1 MFVIITVT
9 LYEACLVVHF
19 TSLVLDLFV
28 TCRFVKEENYVSH
41 SHLNVTI
48 LHSMQKQ
55 HRKQHAF
62 RKLQANTFA
71 LLYMKNISLLKY
83 SSTGE
88 VPDFPHDPAER

>member
-1 MFVIITVT
+1 
-9 LYEACLVVHF
+9 
-19 TSLVLDLFV
+19 
-28 TCRFVKEENYVSH
+28 
-41 SHLNVTI
+41 
-48 LHSMQKQ
+48 MQKQ